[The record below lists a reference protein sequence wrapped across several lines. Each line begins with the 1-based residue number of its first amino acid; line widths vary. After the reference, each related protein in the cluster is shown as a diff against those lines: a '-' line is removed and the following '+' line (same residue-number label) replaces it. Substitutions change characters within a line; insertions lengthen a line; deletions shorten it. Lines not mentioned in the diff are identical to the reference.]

1 MDGQTLTRIVDRIL
15 AERGISRLEFCDA
28 IGISSAAYSGWKKG
42 SQPREDKII
51 AIEKYLKI
59 SLSDYEKSDTIDSD
73 TADLLQSI
81 RERQDLRVLLHS
93 AKDVPAS
100 SVYALISQIE
110 KMKEDEKRVDFAD

>member
-1 MDGQTLTRIVDRIL
+1 MIGGKELTQIVDRIL
-15 AERGISRLEFCDA
+15 AERGISRVDFCKE

-51 AIEKYLKI
+51 AIEKCLGI
-59 SLSDYEKSDTIDSD
+59 SFSDYEKSDESD
-73 TADLLQSI
+73 EL
-81 RERQDLRVLLHS
+81 REMLRDRQDLRILLHS

-110 KMKEDEKRVDFAD
+110 KMKEDAK